1 MKNQRQTDSLP
12 PLSQSLMVAA
22 LPIVLLLL
30 ALMIGQGL
38 TV

>member
-1 MKNQRQTDSLP
+1 MKNQRQTDPLP

-22 LPIVLLLL
+22 LPIILMLL

-38 TV
+38 MV